1 MLEPSG
7 ITLPHSD
14 GRTRIPGA
22 AAPQPQ
28 LYLVLEAERPFA
40 PSARFSLRT
49 VDEVTIG
56 RGTDRGR
63 ERSDDTGVRRL
74 VVRVPD
80 RWMSATHAR
89 LTKVLGR
96 WVIEDAGS
104 RNGTYVNGQRSQRA
118 ILAEGDIVEAGHT
131 FFYYRDAVPI
141 LETDPEDIDAASLG
155 APAPGLATMALSLS
169 REFALLAQVARSPV
183 AVVIR
188 GESGT
193 GKELVAHALHQLS
206 GRPGAFMAM
215 NCGAVPDTLIE
226 TELFGYKKGAFSGAE
241 EDRPGF
247 IRAADRGTL
256 FLDEIGDLPPAS
268 QAAFLRVLQEQEVV
282 PVGSTKA
289 VKVDIRLC
297 AATHH
302 DLSQMVAAGEFRPDL
317 YARVC
322 GFTLALPTLKERR
335 EDLGLITAALLRRL
349 APDAIAELTF
359 ASDAARALFLYDW
372 PLNVRELEKALGAAV
387 VLANRGPISLWHLPE
402 AVRAALLGP
411 RPAGSPAAAAAPRP
425 LSEEDAAIRDELVK
439 RLGEHH
445 GNISAVAREMGKA
458 RMQIQRWIKRF
469 NLDPEQYR

>member
-1 MLEPSG
+1 VLEPSG

-14 GRTRIPGA
+14 GRTRVPGA

-28 LYLVLEAERPFA
+28 LYLVLEPDRPFA
-40 PSARFSLRT
+40 PSARFALRT
-49 VDEVTIG
+49 VDTVTLG
-56 RGTDRGR
+56 RGSDRGR

-74 VVRVPD
+74 IVRVPD

-96 WVIEDAGS
+96 WVLEDAGS
-104 RNGTYVNGQRSQRA
+104 KNGTFVNGQRTQRA
-118 ILAEGDIVEAGHT
+118 ILAEGDIVELGHT
-131 FFYYRDAVPI
+131 FFLYRDAVPM
-141 LETDPEDIDAASLG
+141 LETDPEDSDAASL
-155 APAPGLATMALSLS
+155 AVPAPGLATLALSLS
-169 REFALLAQVARSPV
+169 REFALLGQVARSPV

-193 GKELVAHALHQLS
+193 GKELVARALHQLS

-215 NCGAVPDTLIE
+215 NCGAVPDTLVE

-241 EDRPGF
+241 EDRLGF

-256 FLDEIGDLPPAS
+256 LLDEIGDLPPSS

-282 PVGSTKA
+282 PVGSTKP
-289 VKVDIRLC
+289 VKVDLRLC
-297 AATHH
+297 AATHR

-322 GFTLALPTLKERR
+322 GFTLVLPPLRERR
-335 EDLGLITAALLRRL
+335 EDLGLITSALLRRL
-349 APDAIAELTF
+349 APDAIAELSF
-359 ASDAARALFLYDW
+359 ACDAARALFLYDW

-387 VLANRGPISLWHLPE
+387 VLAGRGPLALWHLPE
-402 AVRAALLGP
+402 AVRGALNGP
-411 RPAGSPAAAAAPRP
+411 RSPSPPSAEPTRP
-425 LSEEDAAIRDELVK
+425 LSEDDGAIRAELV
-439 RLGEHH
+439 RLLGEHH

-458 RMQIQRWIKRF
+458 RMQIQRWVKRF